1 MVSWDEI
8 FVTNITLIGF
18 LPSRYKAM
26 DFQIARMSKNSVT
39 YFTLITFIPVVY
51 HIVLHICTYAYITWR
66 AILNHM
72 LISCTFRLALCAYG
86 CIVDDSV
93 ILWMGC
99 AHPNCYT
106 MCVATCTL
114 WFTPL
119 SLDGMYTSGLLYH
132 VSPSSGDSLHIW
144 PWFPVW
150 PPWVIGDLW
159 TPLTQVHVPTYNNV
173 T

>member
-86 CIVDDSV
+86 CIVDDSSY
-93 ILWMGC
+93 
-99 AHPNCYT
+99 A
-106 MCVATCTL
+106 
-114 WFTPL
+114 
-119 SLDGMYTSGLLYH
+119 LDGMCTSKLLYH
-132 VSPSSGDSLHIW
+132 VCGHLHA
-144 PWFPVW
+144 VVHS
-150 PPWVIGDLW
+150 VILGWD
-159 TPLTQVHVPTYNNV
+159 VHIRTTIPCLSF
-173 T
+173 